1 MEQSSQIANNSQPSA
16 GSPRL
21 TIRIGKNSLSFSAI
35 EQSAE
40 ESLLFQ
46 PFTVKSG
53 ISMAANLRQAFQE
66 CGLLQRQW
74 QRARVLVDAPV
85 IMIPLEE
92 FEESDYE
99 ICYRHCLTGHD
110 SDEILYN
117 VLPSLNA
124 IAVFSMNKDLKMVI
138 SDHIADAK
146 YEHVCSSVWRH
157 LHRRSFTGTR
167 KKLYGYFHDRQLC
180 IFQFAQHRFRFVNS
194 YDVTRAHNAVY
205 YLLYVWKQLALNQQ
219 KDELHLVGD
228 IPEKEELQAEL
239 HKYLQNVYIINPVAD
254 FNRAPLTNMKG
265 LPYDLM
271 TFYLGK

>member
-1 MEQSSQIANNSQPSA
+1 MEQSLQTTNSSQQSVR
-16 GSPRL
+16 SPRL
-21 TIRIGKNSLSFSAI
+21 TIRIGKNSLSFSAV
-35 EQSAE
+35 EQNAE

-74 QRARVLVDAPV
+74 QRARVLVDTPV

-92 FEESDYE
+92 FEENDYE
-99 ICYRHCLTGHD
+99 TYYHHCLTGHD
-110 SDEILYN
+110 NDEILYN

-124 IAVFSMNKDLKMVI
+124 IAVFAMNKDLKMVI
-138 SDHIADAK
+138 GDHIADVK

-180 IFQFAQHRFRFVNS
+180 IFQFVQNRFRFVNS
-194 YDVTRAHNAVY
+194 YEVTHAHNAVY
-205 YLLYVWKQLALNQQ
+205 FLLYVWKQLALNQQ

-228 IPEKEELQAEL
+228 IPEKEELLEEL
-239 HKYLQNVYIINPVAD
+239 HKYLQNIYVINPAAD
-254 FNRAPLTNMKG
+254 FNHAPITAMKG
-265 LPYDLM
+265 LPYDLL